1 MVRREKT
8 MEQSTLTVTAPAVG
22 VASQER
28 EHAARYLAATRDRLV
43 EALQGLS
50 EAQWNFKPS
59 PDRWSIA
66 ENMDHMA
73 VVEERLLEIVGNI
86 GQGPADARDRDVK
99 QVDAFILVA
108 VPMRHPK
115 YKAPERVAPIGNR
128 SGAEAL
134 AHFLKSRARTAELL
148 ASASPLRG
156 HVMPHPIFGPW
167 DGYEWIL
174 AAAGHSARHTGQ
186 ILEVKGDPNFP
197 AA

>member
-1 MVRREKT
+1 
-8 MEQSTLTVTAPAVG
+8 MEQSTLTARTPVESVTSA
-22 VASQER
+22 ER

-50 EAQWNFKPS
+50 EVQWNFKPS

-66 ENMDHMA
+66 ENTEHLA
-73 VVEERLLEIVGNI
+73 IVEERVQEIVRNI
-86 GQGPADARDRDVK
+86 GQGPADAPDRDIK

-108 VPMRHPK
+108 IPMRHPK
-115 YKAPERVAPIGNR
+115 FKAPERVAPLGGR

-134 AHFLKSRARTAELL
+134 AQFLKSRARTAEML
-148 ASASPLRG
+148 ASAPHLRG
-156 HVMPHPIFGPW
+156 YVVPHPIFGPW

-174 AAAGHSARHTGQ
+174 GGGGHSARHTGQ
-186 ILEVKGDPNFP
+186 ILEVKADPNFP